1 MPVAA
6 RREDPEL
13 ALRDSLAG
21 GVLNGDEVGDED
33 HITPDRRR
41 PEDLMDL
48 ADTRGDLIGRPWLAD
63 ERPPGLDATE
73 REPCCIEAA
82 APWAGQYARDG
93 DFVRAERL
101 ADLPRLLT
109 ARLGQVAL
117 GRAVLDLE
125 AGGSPTVPIVPAWR
139 SMMT

>member
-1 MPVAA
+1 
-6 RREDPEL
+6 
-13 ALRDSLAG
+13 
-21 GVLNGDEVGDED
+21 
-33 HITPDRRR
+33 
-41 PEDLMDL
+41 MDL

-93 DFVRAERL
+93 DFARAERL

>member
-1 MPVAA
+1 GDGA
-6 RREDPEL
+6 D
-13 ALRDSLAG
+13 AG
-21 GVLNGDEVGDED
+21 G
-33 HITPDRRR
+33 DRV
-41 PEDLMDL
+41 
-48 ADTRGDLIGRPWLAD
+48 GRPGLAD

-93 DFVRAERL
+93 DFARAERL

-125 AGGSPTVPIVPAWR
+125 AGGIPDRAYRAPVAEHDDLTATAPAPPP
-139 SMMT
+139 